1 MKTHQGAAAAVLVAL
16 VIAGCGPFTE
26 VSESEQ
32 AATSA
37 LEGARILEEGG
48 HLDQAVRAYQ
58 EVAQNH
64 PSSPVALEAIRKVAL
79 LSASAANPA
88 RDDSVARAW
97 LRIYLSKDLP
107 AGERET
113 ASLLLDRIAY
123 SGELLQRLRRQDGRT
138 DSLSRLLR
146 EQLTLMR
153 DQGQA
158 IESLRKELYRT
169 SEELRKLKDID
180 ERTARRKPGASSP

>member
-1 MKTHQGAAAAVLVAL
+1 MKTHQGAAATMIVAL
-16 VIAGCGPFTE
+16 VIAGCGLFTE
-26 VSESEQ
+26 VSEPEQ

-48 HLDQAVRAYQ
+48 HLDEAVRAYQ
-58 EVAQNH
+58 EVSQNY

-107 AGERET
+107 PGERET

-123 SGELLQRLRRQDGRT
+123 SGELLQRLRRLDERT
-138 DSLSRLLR
+138 DSLSHLLR
-146 EQLTLMR
+146 EQQTLMR

-158 IESLRKELYRT
+158 IESLRKDLYRT

-180 ERTARRKPGASSP
+180 ERTARRKPGGLSP